1 MVIASQIGRIAAG
14 SAAAAGTF
22 VMANKVKSEDSVAA
36 LDSYPPNGLSA
47 GVKALP
53 QWIQA
58 GCGGT

>member
-22 VMANKVKSEDSVAA
+22 VMANKAKAEEPVAA

-53 QWIQA
+53 AWIQK
-58 GCGGT
+58 GCGST